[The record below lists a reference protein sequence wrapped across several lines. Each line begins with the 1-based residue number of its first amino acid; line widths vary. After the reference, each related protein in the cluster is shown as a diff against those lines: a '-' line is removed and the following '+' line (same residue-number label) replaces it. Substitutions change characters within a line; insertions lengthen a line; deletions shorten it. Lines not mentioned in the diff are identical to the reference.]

1 MSGETASLLVALL
14 WTFTALMFE
23 RAATIFGSL
32 ALNPLRL
39 LMAFVFLSI
48 FSLFAYGKLLPAD
61 VTVSSWIWLSL
72 SGFVGFFIGD
82 YFLFKAFEI
91 IGSRISMLI
100 MSLAPVIS
108 AFIGYIVLD
117 EILSVSDMLAVTV
130 ILSGIAMAVLTKK
143 NGERI
148 KLHHPIGGIV
158 CALIGA
164 CSQGAGL
171 ILAKIGMHDM
181 NAVNVTQCRV
191 ISGFAAFMLALM
203 FSGKIKK
210 AVASYRNSSGL
221 IYASIGAFLGPFAG
235 VSLSIY
241 AISRIE
247 VGVASAIMSIVPVL
261 LIPVSFVFEK
271 KRVRIAEILGIILAV
286 SGVVILFLV

>member
-1 MSGETASLLVALL
+1 MSGETASLLVALS

-23 RAATIFGSL
+23 RAAKIFGSL

-39 LMAFVFLSI
+39 LMAFLYLSVFSFIAYGDPFPTGVDFSSWMWLSI
-48 FSLFAYGKLLPAD
+48 
-61 VTVSSWIWLSL
+61 

-117 EILSVSDMLAVTV
+117 EILSATDILAVV
-130 ILSGIAMAVLTKK
+130 IIFSGISIAVLTKK

-148 KLHHPIGGIV
+148 KMHHPLGGVI

-164 CSQGAGL
+164 FSQGAGL
-171 ILAKIGMHDM
+171 ILAKMGMNNM

-191 ISGFAAFMLALM
+191 IAGFAAFALALIV
-203 FSGKIKK
+203 SGKLKK
-210 AVASYRNSSGL
+210 SVQSYRNSSGFV
-221 IYASIGAFLGPFAG
+221 YASIGAFLGPFTG
-235 VSLSIY
+235 VSLAMY
-241 AISRIE
+241 AISKTE

-261 LIPVSFVFEK
+261 LIPVSFVFENK
-271 KRVRIAEILGIILAV
+271 KVRMAEILGIILAV
-286 SGVVILFLV
+286 SGVVILFLM

>member
-1 MSGETASLLVALL
+1 MSGETASLLVAIV

-23 RAATIFGSL
+23 RAAKIFGSL

-39 LMAFVFLSI
+39 LMAFCFLSV
-48 FSLFAYGKLLPAD
+48 FSFFVYGNPFPVGVEA
-61 VTVSSWIWLSL
+61 SSWMWLSL

-108 AFIGYIVLD
+108 AFIGYLVLD
-117 EILSVSDMLAVTV
+117 EILSITDILAVL
-130 ILSGIAMAVLTKK
+130 IIIIGISLAVLTKK

-148 KLHHPIGGIV
+148 KIHHPLGGIIFAV
-158 CALIGA
+158 IGA

-171 ILAKIGMHDM
+171 ILAKIGMNNI

-191 ISGFAAFMLALM
+191 IAGFISFTLVLI
-203 FSGKIKK
+203 FSGRLKK
-210 AVASYRNSSGL
+210 SVLSYRNQSGL
-221 IYASIGAFLGPFAG
+221 LYASMGSFLGPFAG
-235 VSLSIY
+235 VSLSMY
-241 AISRIE
+241 AISKTE

-271 KRVRIAEILGIILAV
+271 KKVRIAEILGIILAV
-286 SGVVILFLV
+286 SGVIILFLM